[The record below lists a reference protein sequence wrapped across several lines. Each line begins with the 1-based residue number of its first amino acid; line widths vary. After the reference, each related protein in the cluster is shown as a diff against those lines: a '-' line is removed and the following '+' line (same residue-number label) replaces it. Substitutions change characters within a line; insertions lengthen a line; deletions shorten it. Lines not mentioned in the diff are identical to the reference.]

1 MSAAVFLLPAVER
14 AAPPVTVQVNE
25 LFAAHAAF
33 LVRTLERLT
42 GDRAHA
48 EDLVQ
53 EAFLVAHRK
62 RHELRPDGN
71 PRAWLYRVAM
81 NLFQRSRRRFAR
93 ELRFLGRVSA
103 EPGTERRLGAPDAP
117 ALERERAARVRKAVS
132 RLPLV
137 YREVFVLFELEALSG
152 AEIAALLDIPVATVW
167 TRLHRARELFR
178 GAWAQSEA
186 RSEVRGEPH
195 SGDPRDARG
204 GQG

>member
-1 MSAAVFLLPAVER
+1 MSAAVILLPSAER
-14 AAPPVTVQVNE
+14 LAPAAPVSVDE
-25 LFAAHAAF
+25 LFGAHAAF
-33 LVRTLERLT
+33 LVRTLERLS

-81 NLFQRSRRRFAR
+81 NLMLRSRRRFAR

-103 EPGTERRLGAPDAP
+103 EHSTERRAGAPDAP
-117 ALERERAARVRKAVS
+117 ALERERAARVRQAVS

-152 AEIAALLDIPVATVW
+152 AEIAALLEIPVATVW

-178 GAWAQSEA
+178 GAWAQGEARGAHPREA
-186 RSEVRGEPH
+186 RS
-195 SGDPRDARG
+195 DDAHTAKG
-204 GQG
+204 GSP